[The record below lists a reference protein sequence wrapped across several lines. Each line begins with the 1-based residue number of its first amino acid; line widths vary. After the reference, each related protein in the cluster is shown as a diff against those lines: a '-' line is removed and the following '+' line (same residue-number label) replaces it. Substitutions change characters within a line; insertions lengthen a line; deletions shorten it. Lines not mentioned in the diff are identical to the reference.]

1 MDSRDTIIQALCNE
15 IERKDK
21 YIRQLEDAVVYQRRI
36 INKEDSNENTRSNKF
51 ND

>member
-1 MDSRDTIIQALCNE
+1 MDSRDTIIQALCKE

-36 INKEDSNENTRSNKF
+36 INKEVADDGQASGTL
-51 ND
+51 